1 MWNTMSH
8 GRPWTADDTGQ
19 LRRLA
24 ARGDD
29 DCAIGRVMGRPRSF
43 IARKRAEHGIER
55 GMSVAMV
62 AAAARINIRRLN
74 RRARA

>member
-1 MWNTMSH
+1 MSR
-8 GRPWTADDTGQ
+8 GRPWTAEDTGQ

-62 AAAARINIRRLN
+62 AAAARVNMQRRA